1 MKSISTM
8 APPGEGRHTD
18 TCARGPPARG
28 EVGFVDGVR
37 RRVTALEIDQE
48 DPGRDHVL
56 EPEPGGLEHDS
67 EILHGAV
74 RLVLDIVGDGGRVV
88 PRGHAELA
96 REEDPAIDFDE
107 VAVGGDRKGGA
118 LDHAEDRR
126 SHGAHTLPLRPAGG
140 AQSWARARI
149 MLSCESGRPV
159 SAAQALKTAC
169 TRARSF
175 LPPGLR

>member
-18 TCARGPPARG
+18 TGARGPPARG

-88 PRGHAELA
+88 PRGHAERA

-107 VAVGGDRKGGA
+107 VAVRTTARAAPSTMLKTGVPMA
-118 LDHAEDRR
+118 LTPFPCD
-126 SHGAHTLPLRPAGG
+126 RPAG
-140 AQSWARARI
+140 
-149 MLSCESGRPV
+149 LSPGRG
-159 SAAQALKTAC
+159 
-169 TRARSF
+169 
-175 LPPGLR
+175 PGSC